1 MTWRFFSTVL
11 IFSQL
16 ATNYKE
22 KRGFAGASSHLM
34 TDEQTELLN
43 QMLAELKEI
52 KVAINA
58 NTKSTYDA
66 IRYWS
71 H

>member
-1 MTWRFFSTVL
+1 MTPD
-11 IFSQL
+11 
-16 ATNYKE
+16 E
-22 KRGFAGASSHLM
+22 
-34 TDEQTELLN
+34 EQTQL
-43 QMLAELKEI
+43 MKAILAELKEI